1 MADVLFQCGKCSKHM
16 CVNASRIGKRFHCP
30 DCASLVV
37 VPPPAIVFP
46 CPGCREPFAVADD
59 LRETDFL
66 CPSCEAVMHIPAR
79 TVVACPH
86 CSVNIELDEDLFGEL
101 QGQAID
107 CPECGNTVAVP
118 AMPAAA
124 PGTAAAAARKLPDG
138 FKNKTVRL
146 DEIID
151 SIPQAQHVR
160 EGHCPY
166 CGNETEQ
173 RDNASYVCRK
183 CGRMIHIVKSKVR
196 H

>member
-1 MADVLFQCGKCSKHM
+1 MADVLFQCGECSKHM
-16 CVNASRIGKRFHCP
+16 CVDGSRIGRRFHCP

-46 CPGCREPFAVADD
+46 CAGCRGTFAVADD

-66 CPSCEAVMHIPAR
+66 CPNCEAVMHIPSC
-79 TVVACPH
+79 TVIACPQ
-86 CSVNIELDEDLFGEL
+86 CAVNIELDDDLFAELEGESV
-101 QGQAID
+101 D
-107 CPECGNTVAVP
+107 CPECGSAVP
-118 AMPAAA
+118 VPTRPDAG
-124 PGTAAAAARKLPDG
+124 PGTAASGAKKLPKG
-138 FKNKTVRL
+138 FNNKTVRL

-166 CGNETEQ
+166 CNSDTEQ
-173 RDNASYVCRK
+173 RDSASYICRK